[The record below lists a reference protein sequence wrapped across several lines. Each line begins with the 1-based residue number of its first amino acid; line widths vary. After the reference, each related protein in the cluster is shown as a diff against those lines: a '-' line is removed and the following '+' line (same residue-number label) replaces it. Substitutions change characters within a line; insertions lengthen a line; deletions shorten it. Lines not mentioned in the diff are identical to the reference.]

1 MRELENSREILNTIK
16 RLDDTL
22 LDRVK
27 GLDQTLQPLKK
38 YIPESIFE
46 DIKGFDGYSIPKK
59 RALIDHLL
67 KIIDSLI
74 ENRKKPVFT
83 PKKPERKEK
92 KVEKRTLER
101 EYFKR
106 VQIKDLKNILK
117 PVEKR
122 ALKRIGVK
130 SIEDA
135 LFYFPRRYEDKR
147 FKKLSKV
154 KDGETGAFL
163 VEVVETKKIDRGK
176 LKTEVVLKQ
185 GDRLLYAY
193 FVHDKPFLFTF
204 FRKGKKVIVAGKISE
219 FQRKKSIIQPEI
231 YKYEEDEIVLNRILP
246 VYSLKGDSSIKI
258 TSQTQNH
265 IRRSIYK
272 LLKKYADFYPE
283 IIPEYILKKYN
294 FPDVN
299 TALKKVHFPPEEE
312 NLDLLND
319 FETSYQKRFIFQEL
333 FLVQLAQ
340 AYRKKMLEKEEAEA
354 IKIPDNFIE
363 DFQKH
368 LPFEMTNAQKRAIQE
383 ILKDISKPVP
393 MNRMLQGDVGSGKTV
408 VAAAASLA
416 VALNGLQ
423 VAVMAP
429 TEILAQQH
437 YKNFKQF
444 LKDYDIEVVLLTGS
458 MSAKEKKQ
466 IYKKIK
472 EGEAKI
478 VIGTHALIQDKV
490 EFRNLSLVIVDE
502 QHRFGV
508 VQRKAITE
516 KSHKVP
522 HVLVMTAT
530 PIPRTLTMAY
540 YGDLDL
546 SILNELP
553 KGRKPVK
560 TVLLYDDERQSLYKK
575 IREEID
581 KGRQVFVVYP
591 LIEESEKIDLKSAE
605 EGYKHWKEAFP
616 DKNVLLL
623 HGKMKQEEKDRI
635 MNEFKEGRANILV
648 STTVIEVGVDVP
660 NASVMVIEEAHR
672 FGLSQIHQLRGRIG
686 RGQYEGYCFLVIPHY
701 FRRPNESIDENQRQ
715 KTLERLMIL
724 VKTNDGFAIADK
736 DRELRGTGDIV
747 GTAQSGKFN
756 FGIADLDRPIDNLIL
771 KDARIEAFELIE
783 KDPELKNYPELRKIL
798 FEKYGSRFDLANIA

>member
-1 MRELENSREILNTIK
+1 MKELKESRNTLNKIIN
-16 RLDDTL
+16 LEDHI

-27 GLDQTLQPLKK
+27 NLEKTLLPIKK

-46 DIKGFDGYSIPKK
+46 DIKGFEGYSIPKK
-59 RALIDHLL
+59 RALIEHLL
-67 KIIDSLI
+67 KVIDELI
-74 ENRKKPVFT
+74 DNRKRSVLKS
-83 PKKPERKEK
+83 EEK
-92 KVEKRTLER
+92 KVEKNSENKTLNR

-106 VQIKDLKNILK
+106 IQIKDIKFLK

-122 ALKRIGVK
+122 ALKRIGVQNL
-130 SIEDA
+130 EDA

-154 KDGETGAFL
+154 KDGESGAFV
-163 VEVVETKKIDRGK
+163 VEVVEARKINRGR
-176 LKTEVVLKQ
+176 LKTEVLLKQ
-185 GDRLLYAY
+185 GEKFLYAY

-204 FRKGKKVIVAGKISE
+204 FRKGKKVVIAGKVNE
-219 FQRKKSIIQPEI
+219 FQGKKSIVQPEI
-231 YKYEEDEIVLNRILP
+231 YKLEEDIVINRILP

-265 IRRSIYK
+265 LRRSLYK
-272 LLKKYADFYPE
+272 LINKFADYYPE
-283 IIPEYILKKYN
+283 ILPDYILRKYK
-294 FPDVN
+294 FPEVKESIKN
-299 TALKKVHFPPEEE
+299 VHFPHSIE
-312 NLDLLND
+312 NIDKLND
-319 FETSYQKRFIFQEL
+319 FETVYQKRFIFEEL
-333 FLVQLAQ
+333 FLMQLAQ
-340 AYRKKMLEKEEAEA
+340 AFRKKILEKEEAER
-354 IKIPDNFIE
+354 INVPDGFIDE
-363 DFQKH
+363 FQKH
-368 LPFEMTNAQKRAIQE
+368 LPFEMTSAQRRAIGD
-383 ILKDISKPVP
+383 ILRDISKPVP

-408 VAAAASLA
+408 VAAASALA
-416 VALNGLQ
+416 VALNGYQ
-423 VAVMAP
+423 TAVMAP

-444 LKDYDIEVVLLTGS
+444 LKDYNIEIVLLTGS
-458 MSAKEKKQ
+458 ITTKEKREV
-466 IYKKIK
+466 YKKIR
-472 EGEAKI
+472 EGKAKI
-478 VIGTHALIQDKV
+478 IIGTHALIQDKV
-490 EFRNLSLVIVDE
+490 EFKNLSLVIVDE

-530 PIPRTLTMAY
+530 PIPRTLTMALF
-540 YGDLDL
+540 GDLDL
-546 SILNELP
+546 SVLNELP

-560 TVLLYDDERQSLYKK
+560 TILLYDDERDSLYKK
-575 IREEID
+575 IREEIE

-616 DKNVLLL
+616 EKNVLLL

-635 MNEFKEGRANILV
+635 MNEFKEGKAEILV

-686 RGQYEGYCFLVIPHY
+686 RGQYEGYCFLIVPHI
-701 FRRPNESIDENQRQ
+701 FRRPNEKIDENQRR

-724 VKTNDGFAIADK
+724 VRTNDGFKIAEK
-736 DRELRGTGDIV
+736 DMELRGTGNIV

-756 FGIADLDRPIDNLIL
+756 FGIVDLDRPIDNLIL

-783 KDPELKNYPELRKIL
+783 KDPELKNYPELRKLL
-798 FEKYGSRFDLANIA
+798 FEKYGSRFELANIA